1 MRREDVPVDEPC
13 GASWEAMDGE
23 GVRRRC
29 GHCERDVVNL
39 SQMTEREAREFVEEH
54 EAPCVRYHLTR
65 DGELVFRHPQVERQQ
80 RGVRHLLGAAALVAP
95 LLLAGAGCDVGGDR
109 GDREAS
115 ADEPSA
121 PSVAAQV
128 DEVSPVEALETSG
141 EYLAEA
147 ARKTRQQLRQTNE
160 AFGEE
165 LEERAPGAAASRTD
179 RATAE
184 ESSSSSDPE
193 STEPESEPTPPDPVP
208 QPTDESDSP
217 PSSDEPIIMGM
228 MMPGE

>member
-1 MRREDVPVDEPC
+1 MRREDVPVDDPC

-23 GVRRRC
+23 GGRRRC
-29 GHCERDVVNL
+29 GHCDRDVVNL
-39 SQMTEREAREFVEEH
+39 SQMTEREAEEFVEEH
-54 EAPCVRYHLTR
+54 EAPCVRYHVTR
-65 DGELVFRHPQVERQQ
+65 DGKLVFRHPQVERQQ
-80 RGVRHLLGAAALVAP
+80 RGVRRLLGAAALVAP
-95 LLLAGAGCDVGGDR
+95 LLLAGTGCDLEDGR

-121 PSVAAQV
+121 PAVATEV
-128 DEVSPVEALETSG
+128 DEVSPVETLETSG

-160 AFGEE
+160 TFGER
-165 LEERAPGAAASRTD
+165 LDKRVPGAAASRTD

-193 STEPESEPTPPDPVP
+193 STEPESEPTPPDEP
-208 QPTDESDSP
+208 DSP
-217 PSSDEPIIMGM
+217 GSSHEPIVMGM
-228 MMPGE
+228 MVPKE